1 MAVAMVQ
8 EWAPSDDR
16 STTNY
21 DAIGEKLGV
30 DTVPPEGLL
39 IHTAG
44 FSGDG
49 TLRIFEVWESREDQE
64 RFERERLMPI
74 VQEMMAAGTGSPP
87 VKQEIY
93 DFHDVV
99 EGP

>member
-1 MAVAMVQ
+1 MAVAMLQ

-21 DAIGEKLGV
+21 DSFGVKLGV
-30 DTVPPEGLL
+30 DANPAEGLL

-44 FSGDG
+44 FSADG
-49 TLRIFEVWESREDQE
+49 TFRIFEVWESREAQE

-74 VQEMMAAGTGSPP
+74 IQEMMAAGTGAPP
-87 VKQEIY
+87 VRQEVY
-93 DFHDVV
+93 DLHAVI
-99 EGP
+99 EGA

>member
-1 MAVAMVQ
+1 MAVAMLQ

-16 STTNY
+16 TTTNY
-21 DAIGEKLGV
+21 DSIGAKLGV
-30 DTVPPEGLL
+30 DENPPEGLV

-44 FSGDG
+44 FSDDG
-49 TLRIFEVWESREDQE
+49 TFRIFEVWESRGAQE

-74 VQEMMAAGTGSPP
+74 VQEMMAAGAGAPP
-87 VKQEIY
+87 VRQELY
-93 DFHDVV
+93 DLHAVT